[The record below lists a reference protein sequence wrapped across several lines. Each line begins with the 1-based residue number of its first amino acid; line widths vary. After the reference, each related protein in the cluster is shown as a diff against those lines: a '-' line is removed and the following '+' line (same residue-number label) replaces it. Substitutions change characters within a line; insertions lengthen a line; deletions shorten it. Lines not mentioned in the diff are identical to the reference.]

1 MSTVAILG
9 AGDIGGATAQ
19 ALAAHD
25 RVRRVLLVDAA
36 GSAAAGKALDIR
48 QTGAITGSH
57 VRLDG
62 TDDLSRVVGC
72 SLCVVADRFA
82 AGSPEWQGDEGLAM
96 LGRVAP
102 HLAGAPLIFAGTQ
115 QADLMASAARDA
127 GFAAPRLI
135 GSATEALASAVK
147 SIVAMEAG
155 CSPSEVMLT
164 VLGVPPTGFVVPW
177 SEASIGGY
185 ALEQTLQPVQLA
197 RLASRFPRLW
207 PPGPQALGAAAAL
220 VAEAAIGMS
229 RSSHAVLTLLRGEFG
244 VRNRIGTL
252 PAWLGP
258 AGIIHTRVPTLSTRE
273 RVLVETSLGKR
284 QGF

>member
-1 MSTVAILG
+1 
-9 AGDIGGATAQ
+9 
-19 ALAAHD
+19 
-25 RVRRVLLVDAA
+25 
-36 GSAAAGKALDIR
+36 
-48 QTGAITGSH
+48 
-57 VRLDG
+57 
-62 TDDLSRVVGC
+62 
-72 SLCVVADRFA
+72 
-82 AGSPEWQGDEGLAM
+82 
-96 LGRVAP
+96 
-102 HLAGAPLIFAGTQ
+102 
-115 QADLMASAARDA
+115 
-127 GFAAPRLI
+127 
-135 GSATEALASAVK
+135 
-147 SIVAMEAG
+147 MEAG